1 MNLKSFV
8 LEPLKADYFA
18 HLDVSTFTLNEKDI
32 LLDPRV
38 LPEDIDRFENF
49 LKPLNYSLSAYK
61 FDNEGREST
70 RGCQVKKTIFA
81 HAKPWKPLFYH
92 IRECYKMMAMAEISR
107 GRKYEW
113 IIFGQSDVLYLTDVK
128 AFLELRDV
136 KADIH
141 TVVRQS
147 VGEKSE
153 FTGEFTAMRR
163 SLVERFIS
171 FADLSKD
178 FPCHRC
184 NISRAIR
191 GGTPECVLQY
201 FIHEHVS
208 TNVHKMEDPPL
219 IKQRRCGGRDDCLT
233 IAKLLN
239 FTKAVKYHLAV
250 RNLYD

>member
-1 MNLKSFV
+1 MNLKSCV

-18 HLDVSTFTLNEKDI
+18 HLDVGFLASNEKDI
-32 LLDPRV
+32 LLSPRV
-38 LPEDIDRFENF
+38 LPEDINRFESF
-49 LKPLNYSLSAYK
+49 LQPLNYNLSTYDFNNK
-61 FDNEGREST
+61 RREST

-92 IRECYKMMAMAEISR
+92 IRECYKMMTMTEISR
-107 GRKYEW
+107 GQKYEW
-113 IIFGQSDVLYLTDVK
+113 MIFGQSDVLYLADVK
-128 AFLELRDV
+128 ALLELRDGG
-136 KADIH
+136 ADIH

-153 FTGEFTAMRR
+153 FTGEFTAVRR

-171 FADLSKD
+171 FADLSKH
-178 FPCHRC
+178 FPCYRC
-184 NISRAIR
+184 NISHAVR

-208 TNVHKMEDPPL
+208 RNVHKMEDTPL

-239 FTKAVKYHLAV
+239 YTKAVKYHLAV